1 MPFSLSNF
9 PHSNLIWMT
18 FPTLLKVP
26 KASKL
31 CLKSQQF
38 LKFSAFSIFHSP
50 YSIGPK
56 QIHFLSRE
64 IARQTHPL
72 FHSFSPI
79 WPSKGKPLPS
89 LSCYIW
95 PSQIGESIE
104 GGCCWDNV
112 KKRIINSEEEEKKEE
127 FSASSFI
134 SSSHTIILPN
144 GEPFSVLTLPSNPNF
159 FFCLANFPAK
169 RIEEWLVPHSPLFC
183 TVVWGVSSQPAVC
196 LCCQPMAQL
205 LPQPTQSNP
214 THIHYSPPHI
224 HRRTPSAPKIHRVH
238 ALVNPWEK
246 APPVI
251 DFFSFKY

>member
-1 MPFSLSNF
+1 
-9 PHSNLIWMT
+9 MT

-112 KKRIINSEEEEKKEE
+112 KRRILNSEEEEKKEE

-169 RIEEWLVPHSPLFC
+169 RREEWLVPFP
-183 TVVWGVSSQPAVC
+183 TVGCCLGRFQPAGS
-196 LCCQPMAQL
+196 LPL
-205 LPQPTQSNP
+205 LPANGAITSPTNPVHNP
-214 THIHYSPPHI
+214 THIHYSPPPY
-224 HRRTPSAPKIHRVH
+224 PSKDTISPKNSSRSRI
-238 ALVNPWEK
+238 
-246 APPVI
+246 
-251 DFFSFKY
+251 S